1 MGIYKT
7 IVEGFLGP
15 IASTVDL
22 QRFGKWKNELED
34 ALKELEKEYKD
45 KKGTKAEYTKRK
57 TILKEKLKKAKEL
70 IKKSEKRFEKT
81 AHQDVRL

>member
-15 IASTVDL
+15 IASTADL

-34 ALKELEKEYKD
+34 ALKELEKNYKR
-45 KKGTKAEYTKRK
+45 KKITKTEHTKRK
-57 TILKEKLKKAKEL
+57 VILKAKLQRAKEL
-70 IKKSEKRFEKT
+70 IEKSEERFEKT
-81 AHQDVRL
+81 AHQDIGL